1 MSARRAFGL
10 FIASA
15 VLFGGTFVGAK
26 AGLPYFPPL
35 TFVAIRFD
43 IGALVLAGYAA
54 HKLSVSEL
62 RPRTRGDIIAILATG
77 VFVIGLTNSLI
88 FIGQQYITSGVAAI
102 IMSLNPILTPV
113 FAAFALSDE
122 SLTRRGIIGII
133 AGLIGVGL
141 VANPDPSAFVGT
153 IGLPI
158 IFAAAVMSALGAVVI
173 RWATPTMSSAAR
185 TVWGVPI
192 AAVVTHLLA
201 ATTGE
206 SMAAISVTPT
216 AVIALLYVGIGS
228 GAIAYLSYFALI
240 DTVGATRA
248 NLLFYLTPVVSA
260 LGGWII
266 LDETIST
273 LTITGFAV
281 IFGGFLILG
290 GDSIT
295 AVITHRYPQMWTRWM
310 RLRKWAL
317 ASISSIKSSYPLRLI
332 HSRVRR
338 TRTRVQHQ
346 PQSQSQSQS
355 QSHSHS
361 PSQSD

>member
-1 MSARRAFGL
+1 MSSRRAFGL

-43 IGALVLAGYAA
+43 IGAIVLAGYAA
-54 HKLSVSEL
+54 YKLSLAEL
-62 RPRTRGDIIAILATG
+62 QPRTRGDVIAILATG
-77 VFVIGLTNSLI
+77 VFVIGSTNALI
-88 FIGQQYITSGVAAI
+88 FIGQQYTTSGVAAI

-122 SLTRRGIIGII
+122 SLTRRGVVGIV

-141 VANPDPSAFVGT
+141 VANPDPSAFIGSV
-153 IGLPI
+153 GLPI
-158 IFAAAVMSALGAVVI
+158 IFGAAVMSALGTVII

-192 AAVVTHLLA
+192 AAIVTHLLA
-201 ATTGE
+201 ATAGE
-206 SMAAISVTPT
+206 SMAAISVTPI

-266 LDETIST
+266 LDETISM

-281 IFGGFLILG
+281 ILGGFLIIG

-295 AVITHRYPQMWTRWM
+295 AVITRRHPQIWTQWM
-310 RLRKWAL
+310 VLRGWIISLLPSPRL
-317 ASISSIKSSYPLRLI
+317 SYLLRVI
-332 HSRVRR
+332 
-338 TRTRVQHQ
+338 
-346 PQSQSQSQS
+346 QSQIKEPQTQTEEQS
-355 QSHSHS
+355 QSHSPP

>member
-54 HKLSVSEL
+54 HKLSFEQL

-77 VFVIGLTNSLI
+77 VFVIGLTNALI

-122 SLTRRGIIGII
+122 PITRRGIIGIV

-158 IFAAAVMSALGAVVI
+158 IFGAAVVSALGAVVI
-173 RWATPTMSSAAR
+173 RWSTPTMSSAAR

-201 ATTGE
+201 VMTGE

-266 LDETIST
+266 LNESIST
-273 LTITGFAV
+273 LTIIGFVV

-295 AVITHRYPQMWTRWM
+295 AVITHRYPQVRTQWTL
-310 RLRKWAL
+310 LRERVL
-317 ASISSIKSSYPLRLI
+317 STVLSLKSWYSLRAI
-332 HSRVRR
+332 QSRDKQ
-338 TRTRVQHQ
+338 TRTKTQT
-346 PQSQSQSQS
+346 QSQTQS